1 MTMHLARYARNFVCL
16 VSFILVAAC
25 ATPKP
30 SGAAPF
36 AAIVQDARTGQVL
49 YSENAD
55 TRLHPASLTKMM
67 TLYIAF
73 QEIERGAIGLDSM
86 VTVSKNAAALP
97 PSRLGLKAGQKIAL
111 RYLIRAAAIKSAND
125 AAQAIG
131 DHISGNQANFAAR
144 MTKTARAL
152 GMSNTTFK
160 NANGLTAKGHLS
172 TAHDMNLLGRRLF
185 YDFPQYYNIFSRRST
200 DAGMATVRNTNS
212 RFLDAYPGA
221 DGIKT
226 GYTVPAGFNLTA
238 SAERGGVRIIT
249 TVFGGKSTAWRN
261 AKMADLMDI
270 GFRKAPA
277 KATTQPLPAP
287 SYQADVESA
296 LVASADGLPEVEGGV
311 GKTIRLKM
319 AVATS
324 LRPMPRPNLAK
335 VAATEV
341 AVAAIEDTIAA
352 ALAEAVAEPPQPG
365 TLAAQAMAIAEGA
378 PDAVVEL
385 AAIAPPARSGALDGT
400 IKAAETISGTDV
412 TAPDTVMIAEAA
424 LETLD
429 TQAESLA
436 APKATLQAQDIF
448 TDTVDV
454 VGADPDILTTETVQ
468 LAAVIAPTPAP
479 KRNTPNFDSLAQQA
493 TEISS
498 AEPVVIRLSTSNAR
512 HYGVHLGKFNTRSE
526 AERLLLKT
534 QLAESATLNE
544 GLRKV
549 VQNGGGYQA
558 NFMGLTQDQADLACR
573 RLQARAVNCMTMGP

>member
-1 MTMHLARYARNFVCL
+1 MTTHLGRYVRNFVCL
-16 VSFILVAAC
+16 VAFILVAAC
-25 ATPKP
+25 STPKP

-36 AAIVQDARTGQVL
+36 AAFVQDARTGQVL

-73 QEIERGAIGLDSM
+73 QEIERGAISLDTM
-86 VTVSKNAAALP
+86 ITVSANAAGQP

-131 DHISGNQANFAAR
+131 DHIGGNQANFAAR

-160 NANGLTAKGHLS
+160 NANGLTAQGHLS
-172 TAHDMNLLGRRLF
+172 TAHDMNLLGRRVF

-238 SAERGGVRIIT
+238 SAERGGVRIIA

-261 AKMADLMDI
+261 AKMAELLDI

-277 KATTQPLPAP
+277 NAPTQSLPAP
-287 SYQADVESA
+287 SYQADVENA
-296 LVASADGLPEVEGGV
+296 LVASANDLPDVEGGV
-311 GKTIRLKM
+311 GKSIRLKM
-319 AVATS
+319 AVSTS
-324 LRPMPRPNLAK
+324 PRPMPRPNLAK
-335 VAATEV
+335 VAATEE

-352 ALAEAVAEPPQPG
+352 ALAEAVATPPAAG
-365 TLAAQAMAIAEGA
+365 TLDAQAVAIAQGAPEGA
-378 PDAVVEL
+378 VEL
-385 AAIAPPARSGALDGT
+385 AAAAPPARPEDLAATDTALIAMDDATHTADAAT
-400 IKAAETISGTDV
+400 IAQAEV
-412 TAPDTVMIAEAA
+412 VPMAEAG
-424 LETLD
+424 
-429 TQAESLA
+429 
-436 APKATLQAQDIF
+436 TLQAQAENLTAPGTEAQVASAEPDMLL
-448 TDTVDV
+448 TQTV
-454 VGADPDILTTETVQ
+454 E
-468 LAAVIAPTPAP
+468 LAAVMTPTPVAP
-479 KRNTPNFDSLAQQA
+479 PERNAPNFESIAA
-493 TEISS
+493 NTASAPM

-549 VQNGGGYQA
+549 VQQGGGYSA

-573 RLQARAVNCMTMGP
+573 RLQARAVNCITMAP